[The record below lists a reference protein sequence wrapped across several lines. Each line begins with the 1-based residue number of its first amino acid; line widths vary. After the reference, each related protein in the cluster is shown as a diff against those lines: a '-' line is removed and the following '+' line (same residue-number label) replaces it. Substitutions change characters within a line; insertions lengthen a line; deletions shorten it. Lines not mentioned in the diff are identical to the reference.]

1 MLFFNFFYMKV
12 ILKSDVPNLGDY
24 GDIKI
29 VANGYA
35 RNFLI
40 PRKLATP
47 LTSGRAKEI
56 ELIQAAAAKV
66 QKARHEEM
74 KAQIKKIAGLE
85 LEISAKSQKNKLF
98 GSITAK
104 NIADHLK
111 EKGYKFEVKSI
122 ILDQPIKKVGEY
134 QIPIQLNEELKE
146 TIKIIIK
153 GEEEKEK

>member
-104 NIADHLK
+104 NTLMNIGLSVDT
-111 EKGYKFEVKSI
+111 
-122 ILDQPIKKVGEY
+122 KKDRWLLSENPSRNY
-134 QIPIQLNEELKE
+134 SPDTLI
-146 TIKIIIK
+146 
-153 GEEEKEK
+153 